1 MPSTAVSCHPSP
13 CRQARNPTAPAR
25 RAPFRSRSTTCT
37 DRPIRNP
44 SCSAVSTAPVRA
56 ASARP
61 WRRARCSAAGD
72 GAGGG
77 VLVVDREALAT
88 GLPLLSKVA
97 CVSAWEAVPPAV
109 VCQLAQSWPC
119 SAVADP
125 ATPAPNRARSCPNP
139 LVHPGQSGLSQEVCA
154 SSAQNEGRLIA
165 CTVIAACGPGSARN
179 PTARL
184 VAGLAAGV
192 GLVARLV
199 PLARALATVQSTC
212 RPCWWRLN

>member
-1 MPSTAVSCHPSP
+1 M
-13 CRQARNPTAPAR
+13 
-25 RAPFRSRSTTCT
+25 RAPFRSRSTCCA
-37 DRPIRNP
+37 DRPIRP
-44 SCSAVSTAPVRA
+44 ASCSGVSSSPLSA

-61 WRRARCSAAGD
+61 CRRARCLAAGD
-72 GAGGG
+72 GAGG
-77 VLVVDREALAT
+77 VDREALAT
-88 GLPLLSKVA
+88 ASPLLSKVA
-97 CVSAWEAVPPAV
+97 CVSACEAVTLAR
-109 VCQLAQSWPC
+109 VCQLPQSWPC

-125 ATPAPNRARSCPNP
+125 ATPAPNRARSCPIP
-139 LVHPGQSGLSQEVCA
+139 VVHLGHRGLSHWWCA
-154 SSAQNEGRLIA
+154 SWAQNEGRLTA